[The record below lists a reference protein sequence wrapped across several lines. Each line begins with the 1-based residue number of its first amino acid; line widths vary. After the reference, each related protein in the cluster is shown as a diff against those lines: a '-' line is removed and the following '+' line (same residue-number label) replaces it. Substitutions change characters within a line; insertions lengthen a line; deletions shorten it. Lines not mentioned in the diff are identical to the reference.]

1 MARKFKFSLEKLL
14 DVRKHKENEKS
25 IKLSNA
31 RYALQEEK
39 QKLNHL
45 QQNKKAFL
53 SQANNKTVANIR
65 EITMR
70 HHYMLQ
76 LNTKIEN
83 QNEQVSDF
91 NKKVEFRKG
100 KLVEAMKDVKAVE
113 TLKEHQF
120 DAYQKEANQKI
131 QKQEDEAALRIFQ
144 NKKREK

>member
-1 MARKFKFSLEKLL
+1 
-14 DVRKHKENEKS
+14 
-25 IKLSNA
+25 
-31 RYALQEEK
+31 
-39 QKLNHL
+39 
-45 QQNKKAFL
+45 
-53 SQANNKTVANIR
+53 
-65 EITMR
+65 MR